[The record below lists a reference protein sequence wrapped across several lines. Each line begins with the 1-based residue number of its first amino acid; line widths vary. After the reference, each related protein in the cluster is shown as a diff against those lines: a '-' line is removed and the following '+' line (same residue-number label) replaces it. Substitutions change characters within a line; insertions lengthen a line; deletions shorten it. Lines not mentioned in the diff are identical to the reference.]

1 MWGRFR
7 IAVLRRDLGN
17 FPPRGKP
24 PRSHPNELRQKPVEA
39 VSWLILRASEQA
51 QLGWNLKVPKNRG
64 GDNLFSARGAAGNFR
79 QLPNAISMPSPQTSR
94 RVFAVANLRQLG
106 WLPKCRRG

>member
-51 QLGWNLKVPKNRG
+51 QLGWNLKYQKIEGETIYFPRAAPREISG
-64 GDNLFSARGAAGNFR
+64 SCQMLFRCKPTNV
-79 QLPNAISMPSPQTSR
+79 TSS
-94 RVFAVANLRQLG
+94 L
-106 WLPKCRRG
+106 CSS